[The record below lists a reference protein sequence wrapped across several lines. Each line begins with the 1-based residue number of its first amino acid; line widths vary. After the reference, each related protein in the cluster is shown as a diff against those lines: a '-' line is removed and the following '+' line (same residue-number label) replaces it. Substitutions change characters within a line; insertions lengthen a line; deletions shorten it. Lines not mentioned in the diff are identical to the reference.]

1 MKCDEIKDLLYGLSE
16 GGLAAKAAG
25 EVRAHIAQCAGCRR
39 EYEAIVALDR
49 SLAAVKSVA
58 APRAAVK
65 NVLAEVNRIA
75 AARRR
80 VHARERMIGLAAA
93 AAVLL
98 VLSGLGI
105 FGVTPVSPVSRM
117 VTSEVQA
124 LSQPLAPI
132 RSMAAEYAAKAS
144 AMVPKEMMTYLK
156 LGGLGVALLVVIV
169 AITEEAYAKRLAV
182 KFHISN

>member
-1 MKCDEIKDLLYGLSE
+1 MKCDEVKDLLYELSE
-16 GGLAAKAAG
+16 GALAAEAAG

-39 EYEAIVALDR
+39 EFEAIVALDGA
-49 SLAAVKSVA
+49 LAAVRPVA

-80 VHARERMIGLAAA
+80 VHASERMIGLAAA

-98 VLSGLGI
+98 VLSGLNI
-105 FGVTPVSPVSRM
+105 FGVMPVSR
-117 VTSEVQA
+117 VFTSEVGT
-124 LSQPLAPI
+124 LSQPLAPL

-156 LGGLGVALLVVIV
+156 LGGLGVALLVVVV
-169 AITEEAYAKRLAV
+169 AITEETYARRLAV
-182 KFHISN
+182 KFHISD